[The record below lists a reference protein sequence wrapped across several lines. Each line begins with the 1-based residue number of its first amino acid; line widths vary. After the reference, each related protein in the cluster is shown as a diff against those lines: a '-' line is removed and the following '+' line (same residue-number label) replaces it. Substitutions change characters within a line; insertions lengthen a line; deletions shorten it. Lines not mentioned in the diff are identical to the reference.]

1 MAKNREKVNAR
12 IAKKIKRASEFDPN
26 QNFLIYGGPGVG
38 KTRVAASA
46 PSPLIIDVDE
56 KGTDSVRR
64 DIDPHVIRVET
75 WGEINDIYW
84 YLQSGEH
91 EFKSVVIDGVTGL
104 QQLAMNF
111 VLGDESS
118 RDASIDPDMPERRA
132 WGKVGQLMKVQITNY
147 RNLPFNTIFTA
158 LDRVRE
164 SGEGDEEE
172 MMVVGPSL
180 SPSIQKHMTAAV
192 GTIGYLVKREVVV
205 KSKKVIG
212 GEEKIKRRKEIRRRL
227 LVGDSERYI
236 SKDRNGLF
244 GEFIDAPDVSRML
257 DIIYGKEAE

>member
-1 MAKNREKVNAR
+1 MPKRDAANAR
-12 IAKKIKRASEFDPN
+12 VASKIHRTSEFPPN
-26 QNFLIYGGPGVG
+26 QNFLIYGAPGVG

-64 DIDPHVIRVET
+64 DIDPYAIRIET
-75 WGEINDIYW
+75 WAEINDIYW

-91 EFKSVVIDGVTGL
+91 DYKTVVIDSLSGL
-104 QQLAMNF
+104 QQLATNF

-118 RDASIDPDMPERRA
+118 RDASRDPDMPDRRV

-147 RNLPFNTIFTA
+147 RNLPLNVVFTA
-158 LDRVRE
+158 LDRTRE
-164 SGEGDEEE
+164 TGEGEEE
-172 MMVVGPSL
+172 EQVVVGPSV
-180 SPSIQKHMTAAV
+180 SPAIQKHVTAAV

-205 KSKKVIG
+205 KYKKMVDD
-212 GEEKIKRRKEIRRRL
+212 EEKSFKRREIRRRL

-244 GEFIDAPDVSRML
+244 GEFIDAPDLTEMIAL
-257 DIIYGKEAE
+257 IYGKE